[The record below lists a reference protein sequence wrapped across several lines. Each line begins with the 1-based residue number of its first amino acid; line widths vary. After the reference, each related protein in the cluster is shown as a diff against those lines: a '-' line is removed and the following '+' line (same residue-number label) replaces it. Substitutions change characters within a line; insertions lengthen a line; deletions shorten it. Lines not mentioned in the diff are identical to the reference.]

1 MNLLQTIEIT
11 LTIPTKLQLTA
22 SMGSV
27 MQGILME
34 NIDTQYAAYLHH
46 QSMQPYSQ
54 YCLFDKKSHLLKWRI
69 SVLKTEASK
78 EILLPLMNLSGPIH
92 VRNKHTYFSIKGK
105 KLLCD
110 TTYEKLA
117 LQYLT
122 DNQPCIDKTLTYTF
136 LTPTAFKRNNQYVV
150 YPEMPL
156 IIASLLH
163 RWNAF
168 ADITSLNHD
177 DILPLL
183 LKYPLWTR
191 NYELFMQ
198 PFSLERTKI
207 PAFQGSLSFSSG
219 KHEMAGKILCLLS
232 NFAAYSGIGIKT
244 AIGMGAV
251 ETRID

>member
-11 LTIPTKLQLTA
+11 LTIPSQLQLTA

-34 NIDTQYAAYLHH
+34 TIDTQYAEYLHH
-46 QSMQPYSQ
+46 QTIQPYSQ
-54 YCLFDKKSHLLKWRI
+54 YCLFDKKTHLLKWRI
-69 SVLKTEASK
+69 SALKTESSK
-78 EILLPLMNLSGPIH
+78 EILLPLMNLSSPIYI
-92 VRNKHTYFSIKGK
+92 RNKHTYFAIKEK
-105 KLLCD
+105 KLLRD

-122 DNQPCIDKTLTYTF
+122 NTRTRAAKTLTYTF
-136 LTPTAFKRNNQYVV
+136 LTPTAFKRNNQYAI
-150 YPEMPL
+150 YPELPL
-156 IIASLLH
+156 LITSLLH

-168 ADITSLNHD
+168 ADVTSLNHD

-183 LKYPLWTR
+183 LKHPLWTR

-207 PAFQGSLSFSSG
+207 PAFQGTLSFSSG

-232 NFAAYSGIGIKT
+232 DFAAYSGIGIKT

-251 ETRID
+251 ETQLD

>member
-105 KLLCD
+105 NCSVI
-110 TTYEKLA
+110 
-117 LQYLT
+117 
-122 DNQPCIDKTLTYTF
+122 QPMKNWPCNI
-136 LTPTAFKRNNQYVV
+136 
-150 YPEMPL
+150 
-156 IIASLLH
+156 
-163 RWNAF
+163 
-168 ADITSLNHD
+168 
-177 DILPLL
+177 
-183 LKYPLWTR
+183 
-191 NYELFMQ
+191 
-198 PFSLERTKI
+198 
-207 PAFQGSLSFSSG
+207 
-219 KHEMAGKILCLLS
+219 
-232 NFAAYSGIGIKT
+232 
-244 AIGMGAV
+244 
-251 ETRID
+251 